1 MQESPHKTGLC
12 FGRPVHHDR
21 LQLENWRT
29 CRKCVGQT
37 ATRQQARKP
46 QIPTRDHPTIRSK
59 NGVFFLN
66 LFFKRPYLRKRGTGR
81 GRDGRTDRPGRLA
94 VHPKSSSGSSHFFTK
109 MREDEQKNGEY
120 SGHFGTRADFYP
132 PGRPTRSAEA
142 AQSTPPRVL
151 PRQHARSG
159 VGGG

>member
-1 MQESPHKTGLC
+1 MS

-29 CRKCVGQT
+29 CRECVGQT

-59 NGVFFLN
+59 NGVFFWN

-81 GRDGRTDRPGRLA
+81 GRDGRTGRPGRLA
-94 VHPKSSSGSSHFFTK
+94 VHPKSFIRIVTFLHQNEGRCAKKWRGCVYSPRFS
-109 MREDEQKNGEY
+109 
-120 SGHFGTRADFYP
+120 SGHFGSRAPISTRQ
-132 PGRPTRSAEA
+132 A
-142 AQSTPPRVL
+142 APRDPQRRHSLL
-151 PRQHARSG
+151 PRGYYHASTRDRG
-159 VGGG
+159 